1 MKKIYISIIV
11 AFTVVGTSC
20 SPSLLDLNNPNALVA
35 ENSWN
40 TQKDV
45 EAGLVGVYHTLYNC
59 YWNSFNAFQLSG
71 QSDEFYSLSPDADLA
86 SYVNLKYTNY
96 DQRWNINSWTYLYQ
110 SVFRSNQVIIYADR
124 VEWESEVKKNQVVAQ
139 ARAMRGM
146 SYYNLAMLYKK
157 APIVDWISAP
167 GDQPKEASF
176 EELVDF
182 IEKDF
187 LFAAENLPAKWP
199 EVGRFTKWF
208 AYDFLGKLYM
218 NSGQWEKAKA
228 AFEKVIESKQFRLAP
243 NYSDNFRHETNN
255 NCESIFE
262 IQNSDRNDTWGGFW
276 GIANDG
282 AVCSF
287 TSRRDEF
294 FAPSFGGGFGDYSV
308 YEWLVDMYKDELDR
322 DGGYDIR
329 LRDNIMYPEMFDDF
343 PGQVLYQKY
352 TSWDPSIHGNQCR
365 VRKYC
370 VDYYST
376 GAVALGNNPIDIR
389 ILRYG
394 ETLLSYAECLVMV
407 GGASAI
413 PEAASYVNQIRER
426 VNLYPLDESVHKDCL
441 NSVDAFMKRLRIERE
456 KEICFEYDRFI
467 DLRRWGLGRDDE
479 YTDEVKA
486 RSTKYKDNFSK
497 GKEWLPIPRSDVD
510 NNPNLTQNEGY

>member
-1 MKKIYISIIV
+1 
-11 AFTVVGTSC
+11 
-20 SPSLLDLNNPNALVA
+20 
-35 ENSWN
+35 
-40 TQKDV
+40 
-45 EAGLVGVYHTLYNC
+45 
-59 YWNSFNAFQLSG
+59 
-71 QSDEFYSLSPDADLA
+71 
-86 SYVNLKYTNY
+86 
-96 DQRWNINSWTYLYQ
+96 
-110 SVFRSNQVIIYADR
+110 
-124 VEWESEVKKNQVVAQ
+124 
-139 ARAMRGM
+139 
-146 SYYNLAMLYKK
+146 
-157 APIVDWISAP
+157 
-167 GDQPKEASF
+167 
-176 EELVDF
+176 
-182 IEKDF
+182 
-187 LFAAENLPAKWP
+187 
-199 EVGRFTKWF
+199 
-208 AYDFLGKLYM
+208 M

-467 DLRRWGLGRDDE
+467 DLRRWGLGSDDE
-479 YTDEVKA
+479 YTEEVKA

>member
-182 IEKDF
+182 IEK
-187 LFAAENLPAKWP
+187 E
-199 EVGRFTKWF
+199 
-208 AYDFLGKLYM
+208 
-218 NSGQWEKAKA
+218 
-228 AFEKVIESKQFRLAP
+228 
-243 NYSDNFRHETNN
+243 
-255 NCESIFE
+255 
-262 IQNSDRNDTWGGFW
+262 
-276 GIANDG
+276 
-282 AVCSF
+282 
-287 TSRRDEF
+287 
-294 FAPSFGGGFGDYSV
+294 
-308 YEWLVDMYKDELDR
+308 
-322 DGGYDIR
+322 
-329 LRDNIMYPEMFDDF
+329 
-343 PGQVLYQKY
+343 
-352 TSWDPSIHGNQCR
+352 
-365 VRKYC
+365 
-370 VDYYST
+370 
-376 GAVALGNNPIDIR
+376 
-389 ILRYG
+389 
-394 ETLLSYAECLVMV
+394 
-407 GGASAI
+407 
-413 PEAASYVNQIRER
+413 
-426 VNLYPLDESVHKDCL
+426 
-441 NSVDAFMKRLRIERE
+441 
-456 KEICFEYDRFI
+456 
-467 DLRRWGLGRDDE
+467 
-479 YTDEVKA
+479 
-486 RSTKYKDNFSK
+486 
-497 GKEWLPIPRSDVD
+497 
-510 NNPNLTQNEGY
+510 